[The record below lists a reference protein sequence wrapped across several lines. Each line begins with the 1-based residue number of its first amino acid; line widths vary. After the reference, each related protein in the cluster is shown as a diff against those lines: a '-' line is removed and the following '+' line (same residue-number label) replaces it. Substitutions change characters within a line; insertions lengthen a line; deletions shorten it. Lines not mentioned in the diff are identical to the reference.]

1 MFYLLHVI
9 LVGLKDE
16 LVVQLN
22 QLDAAGLLT
31 AEDDVA
37 ILAKGDRSG
46 DIFEL
51 KDSLH
56 GLDSF

>member
-1 MFYLLHVI
+1 VLF
-9 LVGLKDE
+9 VGLQDE

-37 ILAKGDRSG
+37 VLAKGDRSG
-46 DIFEL
+46 YILEF
-51 KDSLH
+51 KDSLQ

>member
-1 MFYLLHVI
+1 MWYLLHVL
-9 LVGLKDE
+9 LVGLKNE

-31 AEDDVA
+31 AEDDIAV
-37 ILAKGDRSG
+37 LAKGDRSG
-46 DIFEL
+46 DILKL

-56 GLDSF
+56 RLDSF

>member
-1 MFYLLHVI
+1 ML

-16 LVVQLN
+16 LVVQLY

-31 AEDDVA
+31 AEDDIAV
-37 ILAKGDRSG
+37 LAKRDCSG
-46 DIFEL
+46 DILEF

-56 GLDSF
+56 WLDSF